1 MKLEQH
7 IKYGQ
12 QTRLQISR
20 AGDPNGNIQNYSEIG
35 DTKKQL
41 KTAENS
47 CCTGCGLTLRPS
59 LGRRRGLLRG
69 ASAQGLLVPS
79 RTDPKSCDHTR
90 GAALGMKTMLG
101 LSIVQQWSSKQRKE
115 SIAGV
120 SHCGFQDASR

>member
-1 MKLEQH
+1 MDNKQDSKLAELETPMGTF
-7 IKYGQ
+7 K
-12 QTRLQISR
+12 T
-20 AGDPNGNIQNYSEIG
+20 IQKSGHKE
-35 DTKKQL
+35 
-41 KTAENS
+41 TAENS